1 MLTGKIIFFQYS
13 PYSRWENNYLTRR
26 WPVKQAPEFCQELF
40 LGHPALSVFGEAQLL
55 KVKLSQAYYKTDP
68 CLALTGHIDGGQ
80 QVDWLIWP
88 KVSSHMSDQRYKDR
102 ERLFNKLVSD
112 MEMVQIW
119 APTEFLPNKN

>member
-1 MLTGKIIFFQYS
+1 MFS
-13 PYSRWENNYLTRR
+13 
-26 WPVKQAPEFCQELF
+26 
-40 LGHPALSVFGEAQLL
+40 EAQLP

-102 ERLFNKLVSD
+102 ERMFNKVGVRHGKGVNIGTNRVS
-112 MEMVQIW
+112 
-119 APTEFLPNKN
+119 P